1 MTNRLLSA
9 LATVLLV
16 AVGLRLSSWV
26 LAPLFPGLFGVFIAV
41 LILWIA
47 VGTGPRLPK

>member
-1 MTNRLLSA
+1 VTSRLLTS

-16 AVGLRLSSWV
+16 AIGLRLSAWV
-26 LAPLFPGLFGVFIAV
+26 LAPLFPGLVGVFIAV
-41 LILWIA
+41 LVLWIA